1 MRRLSLS
8 NSAHGS
14 WWIQTW
20 SRAACSIAVAHPGCL
35 FAAPVFRPVR
45 LSSRSPSTSASR
57 NRSSCQWATSGL
69 PAPIERGGHGIG
81 VLHVTGGNYSK
92 GHREDSV
99 AGFVDGNAVAIDDL
113 AG

>member
-1 MRRLSLS
+1 M
-8 NSAHGS
+8 
-14 WWIQTW
+14 
-20 SRAACSIAVAHPGCL
+20 
-35 FAAPVFRPVR
+35 
-45 LSSRSPSTSASR
+45 
-57 NRSSCQWATSGL
+57 SGL

-99 AGFVDGNAVAIDDL
+99 AGFVDGNAVAIDDP